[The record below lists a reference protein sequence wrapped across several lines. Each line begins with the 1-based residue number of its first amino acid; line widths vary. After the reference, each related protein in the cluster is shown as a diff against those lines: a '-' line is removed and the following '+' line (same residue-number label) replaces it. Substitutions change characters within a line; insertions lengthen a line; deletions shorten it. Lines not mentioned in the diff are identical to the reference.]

1 MGVYQGIALSKKK
14 ILEKNL
20 ELSTE
25 VSSFSNQCDIY
36 IIELTSANDKS
47 ETEKYIS
54 MNNRLIVRLTENELK
69 DIMGKCVRRAL
80 IKEHIDMQREIKLA
94 QQTLC
99 KFPLSDVGLR
109 LEGTKFYKQYQ
120 QMKDAIIALND
131 ALIHYI
137 RGEGKN

>member
-1 MGVYQGIALSKKK
+1 MFFYRSYFFFESIRYLYNRNNFCGLS
-14 ILEKNL
+14 EG
-20 ELSTE
+20 
-25 VSSFSNQCDIY
+25 
-36 IIELTSANDKS
+36 DKL

-54 MNNRLIVRLTENELK
+54 MNNRVIVRLTENELK
-69 DIMGKCVRRAL
+69 EIMGKCVRRAL

-109 LEGTKFYKQYQ
+109 LEGTQFYSQYQ
-120 QMKDAIIALND
+120 QMKDAVINLNN

-137 RGEGKN
+137 RGEGKKQ

>member
-1 MGVYQGIALSKKK
+1 MCF
-14 ILEKNL
+14 
-20 ELSTE
+20 STE
-25 VSSFSNQCDIY
+25 VTSFSNQSDIY
-36 IIELTSANDKS
+36 IIEITSANDKS

-99 KFPLSDVGLR
+99 KFPLSDLGLR
-109 LEGTKFYKQYQ
+109 LQGTRFYSQYQ
-120 QMKDAIIALND
+120 QMKDAVIELNN
-131 ALIHYI
+131 ALIQYI
-137 RGEGKN
+137 RGEGKR